1 MSTAPIAGGLA
12 AGLAVLVTAAAV
24 RLGLGGLQ
32 RAGAARRVAALGPGG
47 ETAVARHQRGVPRRV
62 PARVH
67 RWLAAALPEAE
78 PQRAWHAWLVFSAA
92 ATAAGV
98 ATGGPVL
105 GTVALVGTVG
115 ASGVGLILGRH
126 RADASYEARLPA
138 ALDAVARS
146 LRSGGSLLQAVG
158 EAAAAVPGA
167 VGADLA
173 RIERAA
179 RRGIPIV
186 AALED
191 WAARRPLPTVRL
203 ASAALC
209 LGAEL
214 GGAQAR
220 AVEGI
225 AATVRDRLA
234 VAAELRALSTQARAS
249 AVVLVAAPIAF
260 AAVAIVTDGRTAAFL
275 RTPLGAAVLVAGL
288 ALDAAGALWM
298 GAIVRGA
305 AR

>member
-12 AGLAVLVTAAAV
+12 AGLAVLVTVAAV
-24 RLGLGGLQ
+24 RLGLGALQ
-32 RAGAARRVAALGPGG
+32 RAGAARRVAALRPGG
-47 ETAVARHQRGVPRRV
+47 ETAVARHGRGVPRRV
-62 PARVH
+62 PARVQ

-78 PQRAWHAWLVFSAA
+78 PQRAWRAWLVLCAV
-92 ATAAGV
+92 ATATGV
-98 ATGGPVL
+98 ATGGPVP
-105 GTVALVGTVG
+105 GAVALVGTVG

-126 RADASYEARLPA
+126 RADAGYEAQLPA

-167 VGADLA
+167 VGADLV

-234 VAAELRALSTQARAS
+234 VAAELRALSAQARAS

-260 AAVAIVTDGRTAAFL
+260 AAVAIATDGRTAAFL

-298 GAIVRGA
+298 GTIVRGA